1 MPKVVKKPS
10 FNFTDFATLVHSQT
24 LYAMKLTHPFDLASF
39 QKRLLASPL
48 RFLLIP
54 FSWLYA
60 AVISIRNRLYA
71 LGMFKARTLPCRVI
85 SVGNIT
91 VGGTGKTPAVI
102 ALAKHLQ
109 TEKVRVAILLRG
121 YKRQSRE
128 KVTIVSD
135 GERVCASL
143 KESGDEAYMMA
154 KHLSGIPIIV
164 SRQRYQAG
172 QVALERFGVDV
183 LLLDDGFQHR
193 QLARDVDILT
203 VPVHSVVGLQA
214 APEYPFAGKGG
225 LKPHLPRVSFKN
237 RERLLPAGTLRE
249 PSTALRRA
257 DVILLTHTGT
267 VDMLRDAKAALR
279 QLAPNALIL
288 ESVHQPVHFYPLR
301 KSARASHRDD
311 HDRTTPVSDPDG
323 TLSVASPQ
331 NAEERD
337 FHPASE
343 AVKGKRILAVCGIGN
358 PDAFATTL
366 MQCSAES
373 VELLAFPDHH
383 VYTEADFVRI
393 DTVFQA
399 AQADLIVTTQKDEQK
414 LGAFVGDRNL
424 PRKPR
429 DPDHRDGVLP
439 PIFVLEVALVI
450 TEGVEKLLELL
461 DL

>member
-1 MPKVVKKPS
+1 
-10 FNFTDFATLVHSQT
+10 
-24 LYAMKLTHPFDLASF
+24 MKLTHSFDLASF

-54 FSWLYA
+54 LSWLYA
-60 AVISIRNRLYA
+60 AVISGRNRLYT
-71 LGMFKARTLPCRVI
+71 LGVFKARTLPCRVI
-85 SVGNIT
+85 SVGNIG

-109 TEKVRVAILLRG
+109 AEKVRVAILLRG

-128 KVTIVSD
+128 EVTIVSD

-203 VPVHSVVGLQA
+203 VPVHSVVGSQV
-214 APEYPFAGKGG
+214 APEYSFAGRYS

-237 RERLLPAGTLRE
+237 RERLLPAGILRE
-249 PSTALRRA
+249 PPTALQRA
-257 DVILLTHTGT
+257 DIILLTHT
-267 VDMLRDAKAALR
+267 DAADVSLSPKAAAKR
-279 QLAPNALIL
+279 LAPNALIL
-288 ESVHQPVHFYPLR
+288 ESVHQPVHFYPLA
-301 KSARASHRDD
+301 SA
-311 HDRTTPVSDPDG
+311 P
-323 TLSVASPQ
+323 
-331 NAEERD
+331 NAEERE
-337 FHPASE
+337 FRPASE

-358 PDAFATTL
+358 PDAFTTTL
-366 MQCSAES
+366 MRCSAES
-373 VELLAFPDHH
+373 VELLAYPDHH

-414 LGAFVGDRNL
+414 LEAFVEDRDL
-424 PRKPR
+424 
-429 DPDHRDGVLP
+429 

-450 TEGVEKLLELL
+450 TEGVDELLELL
-461 DL
+461 AKRLAS

>member
-1 MPKVVKKPS
+1 
-10 FNFTDFATLVHSQT
+10 
-24 LYAMKLTHPFDLASF
+24 MKLTHPFDLASF

-54 FSWLYA
+54 LSWLYGA
-60 AVISIRNRLYA
+60 SVWLRNRLYT

-109 TEKVRVAILLRG
+109 KEKVRVAILLRG

-154 KHLSGIPIIV
+154 KHLSGIPIVV
-164 SRQRYQAG
+164 SSQRYQAG

-203 VPVHSVVGLQA
+203 VPAHLQA
-214 APEYPFAGKGG
+214 A
-225 LKPHLPRVSFKN
+225 
-237 RERLLPAGTLRE
+237 RERLLPVGSLRE
-249 PSTALRRA
+249 PPTALRRA
-257 DVILLTHTGT
+257 DVILLTHTDT

-288 ESVHQPVHFYPLR
+288 ESVHQPVHFYSLAPPKNSEGTDFLR
-301 KSARASHRDD
+301 
-311 HDRTTPVSDPDG
+311 T
-323 TLSVASPQ
+323 
-331 NAEERD
+331 
-337 FHPASE
+337 SE

-358 PDAFATTL
+358 PDAFAATL
-366 MQCSAES
+366 MRCSAES
-373 VELLAFPDHH
+373 VELLAYPDHH

-399 AQADLIVTTQKDEQK
+399 AQADMIVTTQKDAQK
-414 LGAFVGDRNL
+414 LEVFVGDREL
-424 PRKPR
+424 PRKLR
-429 DPDHRDGVLP
+429 DPDHRDGVFP
-439 PIFVLEVALVI
+439 PILVLEVALVI
-450 TEGVEKLLELL
+450 TEGVEKILELL

>member
-1 MPKVVKKPS
+1 
-10 FNFTDFATLVHSQT
+10 
-24 LYAMKLTHPFDLASF
+24 MKLASYRDLAALQ
-39 QKRLLASPL
+39 QKLLATPV
-48 RFLLIP
+48 RFLFIP
-54 FSWLYA
+54 LSWLYGA
-60 AVISIRNRLYA
+60 GVRLRNWLYT
-71 LGMFKARTLPCRVI
+71 LGMFKMRTLPCRVI
-85 SVGNIT
+85 SVGNIV

-109 TEKVRVAILLRG
+109 TENVRVAILLRG

-135 GERVCASL
+135 GKRVCASL

-154 KHLSGIPIIV
+154 KHLSGVPIIV

-172 QVALERFGVDV
+172 QIALERFGVDV

-203 VPVHSVVGLQA
+203 VPVDSVVGLQA
-214 APEYPFAGKGG
+214 TPAYPFAGRDG
-225 LKPHLPRVSFKN
+225 LKVRPLPRVSFKN

-249 PSTALRRA
+249 PPTALRRA
-257 DVILLTHTGT
+257 DVILLTHTRT
-267 VDMLRDAKAALR
+267 ADISLCPKKAVR
-279 QLAPNALIL
+279 RLAPNALIL
-288 ESVHQPVHFYPLR
+288 ESVHQPVHCYPL
-301 KSARASHRDD
+301 
-311 HDRTTPVSDPDG
+311 
-323 TLSVASPQ
+323 ASPL

-337 FHPASE
+337 FRPASE

-358 PDAFATTL
+358 PDAFAATL

-373 VELLAFPDHH
+373 IELLAYPDHH

-414 LGAFVGDRNL
+414 LEAFVEGREL
-424 PRKPR
+424 
-429 DPDHRDGVLP
+429 
-439 PIFVLEVALVI
+439 PIFVLAVALVI
-450 TEGVEKLLELL
+450 TEGVEKLTEVLL
-461 DL
+461 